1 MNSLKGFFY
10 GIATSV
16 TFGLIPLFTLPLMQ
30 KGMVFDSILF
40 YRFLFATFALGA
52 MMKIKKESFRI
63 ESRDIPMFLLLGL
76 LYTGSAMFL
85 FWGYGF
91 MGAGVATTLH
101 FTYPVFVTLLML
113 VLFREKASWVTWVAI
128 LLAIYGVSEL
138 SLKGDELSADATG
151 VIIVLLSA
159 VCYAGYIV
167 AVNKSRLRDMS
178 GRKLAFYVFI
188 VSTVLF
194 AIKALTNQGIQP
206 VPDAVSIGN
215 LFLLAVVPTVQ
226 YYLGLGRT
234 EYWRNND
241 FGIGSHGT
249 SDGRM
254 YRCLDFWGRV
264 YHAGRLGNISY
275 LGSRYLNCADPDHPE
290 KSVDGSTQNSSA
302 SCLTRTNLAVG
313 KSRFPV

>member
-206 VPDAVSIGN
+206 VPDA
-215 LFLLAVVPTVQ
+215 
-226 YYLGLGRT
+226 
-234 EYWRNND
+234 
-241 FGIGSHGT
+241 
-249 SDGRM
+249 
-254 YRCLDFWGRV
+254 
-264 YHAGRLGNISY
+264 
-275 LGSRYLNCADPDHPE
+275 
-290 KSVDGSTQNSSA
+290 
-302 SCLTRTNLAVG
+302 
-313 KSRFPV
+313 